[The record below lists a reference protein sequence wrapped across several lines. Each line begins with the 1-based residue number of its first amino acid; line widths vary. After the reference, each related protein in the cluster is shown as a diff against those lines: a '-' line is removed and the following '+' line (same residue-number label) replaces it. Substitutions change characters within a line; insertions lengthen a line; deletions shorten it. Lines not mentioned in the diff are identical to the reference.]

1 MERDVLKRSGP
12 LGQGGNAMSVRAHRG
27 PKDRPR
33 CASRGVVPG
42 PRGGPVD
49 VLQVAQPA
57 PDAGEAAQS

>member
-1 MERDVLKRSGP
+1 MCSNDQWSFGSRRQRDERLS
-12 LGQGGNAMSVRAHRG
+12 AYRG

-33 CASRGVVPG
+33 RASRGVVPG
-42 PRGGPVD
+42 PWGGPVD